1 MATDKE
7 KIEELTQKLSEFE
20 KGLEKSKKA
29 VDSFTFS
36 SFKDYRETLKAI
48 NEELG
53 KDVNLIKEVN
63 SSYST
68 LTNVAQKFQSQ
79 EEGIS
84 RLKDD
89 QIDKLKE
96 QARIS
101 LGDIKA
107 NAETLLIKKGIKQVD
122 KNGLELTDAQ
132 YKVKLQSLLASG
144 KIKEEEFALI
154 SAQREG
160 FSIENELLEKL
171 EEEGRIRKKS
181 NDLLGIAGGLTK
193 TLSETL
199 GPLANSLGLDDASKA
214 MTKVAD
220 EIARGEREGGKLAVA
235 FAGVSSMAGSLGE
248 SLKDPSVIFGAI
260 VKSTLEFSK
269 ANAEVR
275 NLTGQSAT
283 NMNTFNTS
291 MVSSIDAAKTI
302 GSLSKEIG
310 INVNAA
316 FSGETITAAAELT
329 NLLGVSGKAAA
340 NLALRAEAFGG
351 TLKGTSEA
359 VYATTKQFIQQ
370 NKVALNVGAVME
382 DVGNASG
389 ALALSLGNSTEALTE
404 AAAGAASLG
413 INLAE
418 AEGIADKL
426 LDFENSIANEL
437 EAELLTGKE
446 INLEGARQAALNNDI
461 AGLTKE
467 IGENQAIIGAFSSGN
482 RIQQDAI
489 AKSLGMSKD
498 QVANMIFLQQKQSGM
513 TEAQAAA
520 AAGINIEEAKRLG
533 VQESIQKSIEK
544 LTSALA
550 PVLEAIAGT
559 VAILTGN
566 KLGLIAT
573 FSVLALVY
581 LPKMAAGIGNFASSI
596 KSGLKDAKALAKSV
610 GGAVSKFASPGE
622 GKKGFVSRIKSAF
635 KSDKIGKTDSISKD
649 PIPEGTDKSAK
660 GLAGVNSKKIKSFFQ
675 DLAAGLRAMGKGTFK
690 GIAALALFAPTAVL
704 SIAAIPFLSFIGM
717 VPLKML
723 QSNLQ
728 GLGQGLKSLSKGMM
742 GAVTLLLLAPAL
754 ALMLIGIP
762 FLTFMAI
769 PGIGALISANFVL
782 LAAGLAAFG
791 NPATALFILIGIGL
805 LTLLGISMIPFAFA
819 LSLLTPLI
827 EAFGNIII
835 GVFQALP
842 PIISAVAEGFVLLM
856 NSITLQGILG
866 MFALGPALLITS
878 VGLMALAGGL
888 LFLTPMIPTLLL
900 FTLAF
905 SLLTPAAEAFGKVI
919 IGVFGAIPPI
929 IGAIAEGFVTMM
941 SAISM
946 ENVGALFLLGPAL
959 LSASVGMVGF
969 GAAMLFG
976 APAILGLLAIGGA
989 LALLAPNLETFG
1001 NVVVNVMGAI
1011 PAIIESIANGFA
1023 LLMSS
1028 ITPQGIL
1035 GMFAL
1040 GPALLITSV
1049 GLMALAGGLLFL
1061 TPMIPTLLLFSFT
1074 LSLLTPTIAQFGSTL
1089 IGVFSLLPPIITAV
1103 SEGLVTIFG
1112 GISDLITSVV
1122 KSLTSL
1128 ADPMIIAGL
1137 YMMAP
1142 ALMALGFSMIPLAW
1156 GLTAFALSAGILT
1169 VLTGGSPFDMFGKL
1183 AEYAPGIDLAAT
1195 SLSTLAQSAGGI
1207 ALLAPAL
1214 ALLGFS
1220 LIPLAWGLTSF
1231 ALSAGILT
1239 LLTGG
1244 GPFDMFGELAEY
1256 APGISLASIS
1266 LLTLA
1271 QSASGLA
1278 AVSPALAALGL
1289 AMIPLSQGLLFFALS
1304 AGLLSIITGGGP
1316 FDMFAKLAEYAPGI
1330 DLSAN
1335 ALLTMSIALGTLQTA
1350 LAGIDTEK
1358 LKDIM
1363 SPSIGGVVLGLG
1375 TAAIQGV
1382 TDSVQSIAGTF
1393 GAGGGGGENDAV
1405 VKELEAVKEVLNQ
1418 ILKKEGSVFIDSTK
1432 AGTAFAM
1439 GTSKLQ

>member
-29 VDSFTFS
+29 VDSFSFS

-48 NEELG
+48 NSELG

-68 LTNVAQKFQSQ
+68 LTTVAQKFQSQ

-122 KNGLELTDAQ
+122 KNGLKLTDAQ

-171 EEEGRIRKKS
+171 DEEGRIRKKS

-248 SLKDPSVIFGAI
+248 SLKDPAVVFGAI

-329 NLLGVSGKAAA
+329 NLLGVSEKAAA
-340 NLALRAEAFGG
+340 NLALRAESFGG

-418 AEGIADKL
+418 AEGIADSL
-426 LDFENSIANEL
+426 LNFENSIANEL

-489 AKSLGMSKD
+489 AKSLGMSKE
-498 QVANMIFLQQKQSGM
+498 QVSKMIFLQMKSGDM

-581 LPKMAAGIGNFASSI
+581 LPKMAAGIGKFSSNI
-596 KSGLKDAKALAKSV
+596 KSGLKDAKALAKSI
-610 GGAVSKFASPGE
+610 GGAVKKFASPGE
-622 GKKGFVSRIKSAF
+622 GKKGLASRIKSSF

-649 PIPEGTDKSAK
+649 PIPKGTDKSAK

-690 GIAALALFAPTAVL
+690 GIAALALFAPAAVL

-723 QSNLQ
+723 KSNLQ
-728 GLGQGLKSLSKGMM
+728 GLGQGLKSLSKGIM

-754 ALMLIGIP
+754 ALMLVGIP
-762 FLTFMAI
+762 FLTFMSI
-769 PGIGALISANFVL
+769 PGIGALISANFVA
-782 LAAGLAAFG
+782 LAGGLAAFG
-791 NPATALFILIGIGL
+791 NPATALFVLIGIGL
-805 LTLLGISMIPFAFA
+805 LAALGIAMIPFAFS

-842 PIISAVAEGFVLLM
+842 PIITAVAEGFVLLM

-866 MFALGPALLITS
+866 MFALGPALIITS

-888 LFLTPMIPTLLL
+888 LVLTPMIPTLLL
-900 FTLAF
+900 FAF
-905 SLLTPAAEAFGKVI
+905 S
-919 IGVFGAIPPI
+919 
-929 IGAIAEGFVTMM
+929 
-941 SAISM
+941 
-946 ENVGALFLLGPAL
+946 
-959 LSASVGMVGF
+959 
-969 GAAMLFG
+969 
-976 APAILGLLAIGGA
+976 
-989 LALLAPNLETFG
+989 
-1001 NVVVNVMGAI
+1001 
-1011 PAIIESIANGFA
+1011 
-1023 LLMSS
+1023 
-1028 ITPQGIL
+1028 
-1035 GMFAL
+1035 
-1040 GPALLITSV
+1040 
-1049 GLMALAGGLLFL
+1049 
-1061 TPMIPTLLLFSFT
+1061 
-1074 LSLLTPTIAQFGSTL
+1074 LSLLTPIISIFGSTL

-1112 GISDLITSVV
+1112 GISGLITSVV

-1128 ADPMIIAGL
+1128 ADPTIISGL

-1142 ALMALGFSMIPLAW
+1142 ALIALGFSMIPLAF

-1195 SLSTLAQSAGGI
+1195 SLSTLAQSTVGI

-1214 ALLGFS
+1214 ALLG
-1220 LIPLAWGLTSF
+1220 LAMIPLSWGLGAF
-1231 ALSAGILT
+1231 AISIGLLSAI
-1239 LLTGG
+1239 TGG

-1256 APGISLASIS
+1256 APGISLASTS

-1278 AVSPALAALGL
+1278 AVAPALAALGL

-1393 GAGGGGGENDAV
+1393 GAGGEGGENDAV

-1418 ILKKEGSVFIDSTK
+1418 ILKKEGSVIIDSTK

>member
-29 VDSFTFS
+29 VDSFSFS

-48 NEELG
+48 NSELG

-68 LTNVAQKFQSQ
+68 LTTVAQKFQSQ

-596 KSGLKDAKALAKSV
+596 KSGLKDAKDLAKSI
-610 GGAVSKFASPGE
+610 GGAVKKFASPGE
-622 GKKGFVSRIKSAF
+622 GKKGFASRIKSAF

-649 PIPEGTDKSAK
+649 PIPEGTDKSSK

-690 GIAALALFAPTAVL
+690 GIAALALFAPAAVL

-723 QSNLQ
+723 KSNLQ
-728 GLGQGLKSLSKGMM
+728 GLGQGLKSLSKGIM
-742 GAVTLLLLAPAL
+742 GAATLLLLAPAL
-754 ALMLIGIP
+754 ALMLVGIP
-762 FLTFMAI
+762 FLTFMSI
-769 PGIGALISANFVL
+769 PGIGALISANFTA
-782 LAAGLAAFG
+782 LAGGLAAFG

-805 LTLLGISMIPFAFA
+805 LTALGISMIPFAFA

-842 PIISAVAEGFVLLM
+842 PIITAVAEGFVLLM

-866 MFALGPALLITS
+866 MLTLGPALIITS
-878 VGLMALAGGL
+878 VGLLALAGGL

-900 FTLAF
+900 F
-905 SLLTPAAEAFGKVI
+905 
-919 IGVFGAIPPI
+919 
-929 IGAIAEGFVTMM
+929 
-941 SAISM
+941 
-946 ENVGALFLLGPAL
+946 AL
-959 LSASVGMVGF
+959 S
-969 GAAMLFG
+969 
-976 APAILGLLAIGGA
+976 
-989 LALLAPNLETFG
+989 
-1001 NVVVNVMGAI
+1001 
-1011 PAIIESIANGFA
+1011 
-1023 LLMSS
+1023 
-1028 ITPQGIL
+1028 
-1035 GMFAL
+1035 
-1040 GPALLITSV
+1040 
-1049 GLMALAGGLLFL
+1049 
-1061 TPMIPTLLLFSFT
+1061 
-1074 LSLLTPTIAQFGSTL
+1074 LSLLTPIITQFGS
-1089 IGVFSLLPPIITAV
+1089 I
-1103 SEGLVTIFG
+1103 
-1112 GISDLITSVV
+1112 
-1122 KSLTSL
+1122 LTSL
-1128 ADPMIIAGL
+1128 ANPSIADGINL
-1137 YMMAP
+1137 VAP
-1142 ALMALGFSMIPLAW
+1142 ALVA
-1156 GLTAFALSAGILT
+1156 
-1169 VLTGGSPFDMFGKL
+1169 
-1183 AEYAPGIDLAAT
+1183 
-1195 SLSTLAQSAGGI
+1195 
-1207 ALLAPAL
+1207 
-1214 ALLGFS
+1214 LGFS
-1220 LIPLAWGLTSF
+1220 LIPLAFGLTSF
-1231 ALSAGILT
+1231 ALSAGLLT

-1256 APGISLASIS
+1256 APGISLASTS

-1278 AVSPALAALGL
+1278 AVAPALAALGL

-1393 GAGGGGGENDAV
+1393 GAGGEGGENDAV

-1418 ILKKEGSVFIDSTK
+1418 ILKKEGSVIIDSTK

>member
-20 KGLEKSKKA
+20 KGLEKSKEA
-29 VDSFTFS
+29 VDSFSFS

-329 NLLGVSGKAAA
+329 NLLGVSEKAAA
-340 NLALRAEAFGG
+340 NLALRAESFGG

-418 AEGIADKL
+418 AEGIADSL
-426 LDFENSIANEL
+426 LNFENSIANEL

-489 AKSLGMSKD
+489 AKSLGMSKE
-498 QVANMIFLQQKQSGM
+498 QVSKMIFMQMKSGEM

-596 KSGLKDAKALAKSV
+596 KSGLKDAKALAKSI
-610 GGAVSKFASPGE
+610 GGAIKNFATPKPLTKG
-622 GKKGFVSRIKSAF
+622 GKPDMRF
-635 KSDKIGKTDSISKD
+635 KANKIAPKTPPISKD
-649 PIPEGTDKSAK
+649 PIPKGTDKSAK

-723 QSNLQ
+723 KSNLQ
-728 GLGQGLKSLSKGMM
+728 GLGQGLKSLSKGIM

-754 ALMLIGIP
+754 ALMLVGIP
-762 FLTFMAI
+762 FLTFMSI
-769 PGIGALISANFVL
+769 PGIGALISANFVA
-782 LAAGLAAFG
+782 LAGGLAAFG
-791 NPATALFILIGIGL
+791 NPATALFVLIGIGL
-805 LTLLGISMIPFAFA
+805 LAALGVAMIPFAFS

-842 PIISAVAEGFVLLM
+842 PIITAVAEGFVLLM

-866 MFALGPALLITS
+866 MFALGPALIITS

-888 LFLTPMIPTLLL
+888 LVLTPMIPTLLL
-900 FTLAF
+900 FAF
-905 SLLTPAAEAFGKVI
+905 S
-919 IGVFGAIPPI
+919 
-929 IGAIAEGFVTMM
+929 
-941 SAISM
+941 
-946 ENVGALFLLGPAL
+946 
-959 LSASVGMVGF
+959 
-969 GAAMLFG
+969 
-976 APAILGLLAIGGA
+976 
-989 LALLAPNLETFG
+989 
-1001 NVVVNVMGAI
+1001 
-1011 PAIIESIANGFA
+1011 
-1023 LLMSS
+1023 
-1028 ITPQGIL
+1028 
-1035 GMFAL
+1035 
-1040 GPALLITSV
+1040 
-1049 GLMALAGGLLFL
+1049 
-1061 TPMIPTLLLFSFT
+1061 
-1074 LSLLTPTIAQFGSTL
+1074 LSLLTPIISIFGSTL
-1089 IGVFSLLPPIITAV
+1089 IDVFSLLPPIITAV

-1112 GISDLITSVV
+1112 GISGLITSVV

-1128 ADPMIIAGL
+1128 ADPTIISGL

-1142 ALMALGFSMIPLAW
+1142 ALIALGFSMIPLAF

-1195 SLSTLAQSAGGI
+1195 SLSTLAQSTVGI

-1214 ALLGFS
+1214 ALLG
-1220 LIPLAWGLTSF
+1220 LAMIPLSWGLGAF
-1231 ALSAGILT
+1231 AISIGLLSAI
-1239 LLTGG
+1239 TGG

-1256 APGISLASIS
+1256 APGISLASTS

-1278 AVSPALAALGL
+1278 AVAPALAALGL

-1375 TAAIQGV
+1375 TAAIQGA

-1393 GAGGGGGENDAV
+1393 GAGGEGGENDAV

-1418 ILKKEGSVFIDSTK
+1418 ILKKEGSVIIDSTK

>member
-20 KGLEKSKKA
+20 KGLEKSKEA
-29 VDSFTFS
+29 VDSFSFS

-122 KNGLELTDAQ
+122 KNGLKLTDAQ

-248 SLKDPSVIFGAI
+248 SLKDPAVVFGAI

-329 NLLGVSGKAAA
+329 NLLGVSEKAAA
-340 NLALRAEAFGG
+340 NLALRAESFGG

-418 AEGIADKL
+418 AEGIADSL
-426 LDFENSIANEL
+426 LNFENSIANEL

-489 AKSLGMSKD
+489 AKSLGMSKE
-498 QVANMIFLQQKQSGM
+498 QVSKMIFMQMKSGEM

-581 LPKMAAGIGNFASSI
+581 LPKMAAGIGKFSSNI
-596 KSGLKDAKALAKSV
+596 KSGLKDAKALAKSI
-610 GGAVSKFASPGE
+610 GGAIKNFATPKPLTKG
-622 GKKGFVSRIKSAF
+622 GKPDMRF
-635 KSDKIGKTDSISKD
+635 KANKIAPKTPPISKD
-649 PIPEGTDKSAK
+649 PIPKGTDKSAK

-690 GIAALALFAPTAVL
+690 GIAALALFAPAAVL

-723 QSNLQ
+723 KSNLQ
-728 GLGQGLKSLSKGMM
+728 GLGQGLKSLSKGIM

-754 ALMLIGIP
+754 ALMLVGIP
-762 FLTFMAI
+762 FLTFMSI
-769 PGIGALISANFVL
+769 PGIGALISANFVA
-782 LAAGLAAFG
+782 LAGGLAAFG
-791 NPATALFILIGIGL
+791 NPATALFVLIGIGL
-805 LTLLGISMIPFAFA
+805 LAALGVAMIPFAFS

-842 PIISAVAEGFVLLM
+842 PIITAVAEGFVLLM

-866 MFALGPALLITS
+866 MFALGPALIITS

-888 LFLTPMIPTLLL
+888 LVLTPMIPTLLL
-900 FTLAF
+900 FAF
-905 SLLTPAAEAFGKVI
+905 S
-919 IGVFGAIPPI
+919 
-929 IGAIAEGFVTMM
+929 
-941 SAISM
+941 
-946 ENVGALFLLGPAL
+946 
-959 LSASVGMVGF
+959 
-969 GAAMLFG
+969 
-976 APAILGLLAIGGA
+976 
-989 LALLAPNLETFG
+989 
-1001 NVVVNVMGAI
+1001 
-1011 PAIIESIANGFA
+1011 
-1023 LLMSS
+1023 
-1028 ITPQGIL
+1028 
-1035 GMFAL
+1035 
-1040 GPALLITSV
+1040 
-1049 GLMALAGGLLFL
+1049 
-1061 TPMIPTLLLFSFT
+1061 
-1074 LSLLTPTIAQFGSTL
+1074 LSLLTPIISIFGSTL

-1112 GISDLITSVV
+1112 GISGLITSVV

-1128 ADPMIIAGL
+1128 ADPTIISGL

-1142 ALMALGFSMIPLAW
+1142 ALIALGFSMIPLAF

-1195 SLSTLAQSAGGI
+1195 SLSTLAQSTVGI

-1214 ALLGFS
+1214 ALLGFAM
-1220 LIPLAWGLTSF
+1220 IPLSWGLGAF
-1231 ALSAGILT
+1231 AISIGLLSAI
-1239 LLTGG
+1239 TGG

-1256 APGISLASIS
+1256 APGISLASTS

-1278 AVSPALAALGL
+1278 AVAPALAALGL

-1393 GAGGGGGENDAV
+1393 GAGGEGGENDAV

-1418 ILKKEGSVFIDSTK
+1418 ILKKEGSVIIDSTK

>member
-20 KGLEKSKKA
+20 KGLEKSKEA
-29 VDSFTFS
+29 VDSFSFS

-122 KNGLELTDAQ
+122 KNGLKLTDAQ

-248 SLKDPSVIFGAI
+248 SLKDPAVVFGAI

-283 NMNTFNTS
+283 NMNFLNTS

-329 NLLGVSGKAAA
+329 NLLGVSEKAAA
-340 NLALRAEAFGG
+340 NLALRAESFGG

-404 AAAGAASLG
+404 AASGAASLG

-418 AEGIADKL
+418 AEGIADSL
-426 LDFENSIANEL
+426 LNFENSIANEL

-489 AKSLGMSKD
+489 AKSLGMSKE
-498 QVANMIFLQQKQSGM
+498 QVSKMIFMQMKSGEM

-581 LPKMAAGIGNFASSI
+581 LPKMAAGIGKFSSNI
-596 KSGLKDAKALAKSV
+596 KSGLKDAKALAKSI
-610 GGAVSKFASPGE
+610 GGAIKNFATPKPLTKG
-622 GKKGFVSRIKSAF
+622 GKPDMRF
-635 KSDKIGKTDSISKD
+635 KANKIAPKTPPISKD
-649 PIPEGTDKSAK
+649 PIPKGTDKSAK

-690 GIAALALFAPTAVL
+690 GIAALALFAPAAVL

-723 QSNLQ
+723 KSNLQ
-728 GLGQGLKSLSKGMM
+728 GLGQGLKSLSKGIM

-754 ALMLIGIP
+754 ALMLVGIP
-762 FLTFMAI
+762 FLTFMSI
-769 PGIGALISANFVL
+769 PGIGALISANFVA
-782 LAAGLAAFG
+782 LAGGLAAFG

-805 LTLLGISMIPFAFA
+805 LTALGISMIPFAFA

-842 PIISAVAEGFVLLM
+842 PIITAVAEGFVLLM

-866 MFALGPALLITS
+866 MFALGPALIITS

-888 LFLTPMIPTLLL
+888 LVLTPMIPTLLL
-900 FTLAF
+900 FAF
-905 SLLTPAAEAFGKVI
+905 S
-919 IGVFGAIPPI
+919 
-929 IGAIAEGFVTMM
+929 
-941 SAISM
+941 
-946 ENVGALFLLGPAL
+946 
-959 LSASVGMVGF
+959 
-969 GAAMLFG
+969 
-976 APAILGLLAIGGA
+976 
-989 LALLAPNLETFG
+989 
-1001 NVVVNVMGAI
+1001 
-1011 PAIIESIANGFA
+1011 
-1023 LLMSS
+1023 
-1028 ITPQGIL
+1028 
-1035 GMFAL
+1035 
-1040 GPALLITSV
+1040 
-1049 GLMALAGGLLFL
+1049 
-1061 TPMIPTLLLFSFT
+1061 
-1074 LSLLTPTIAQFGSTL
+1074 LSLLTPIISIFGSTL

-1112 GISDLITSVV
+1112 GISGLITSVV

-1128 ADPMIIAGL
+1128 ADPTIISGL

-1142 ALMALGFSMIPLAW
+1142 ALIALGFSMIPLAF

-1195 SLSTLAQSAGGI
+1195 SLSTLAQSTVGI

-1214 ALLGFS
+1214 ALLGFAM
-1220 LIPLAWGLTSF
+1220 IPLSWGLGAF
-1231 ALSAGILT
+1231 AISIGLLSAI
-1239 LLTGG
+1239 TGG

-1256 APGISLASIS
+1256 APGISLASTS

-1278 AVSPALAALGL
+1278 AVAPALAALGL

-1393 GAGGGGGENDAV
+1393 GAGGEGGENDAV
-1405 VKELEAVKEVLNQ
+1405 VKELQAVKEVLNQ
-1418 ILKKEGSVFIDSTK
+1418 ILKKEGSVIIDSTK

>member
-20 KGLEKSKKA
+20 KGLEKSKEA
-29 VDSFTFS
+29 VDSFSFS

-122 KNGLELTDAQ
+122 KNGLKLTDAQ

-248 SLKDPSVIFGAI
+248 SLKDPAVVFGAI

-283 NMNTFNTS
+283 NMNFLNTS

-329 NLLGVSGKAAA
+329 NLLGVSEKAAA
-340 NLALRAEAFGG
+340 NLALRAESFGG

-404 AAAGAASLG
+404 AASGAASLG

-418 AEGIADKL
+418 AEGIADSL
-426 LDFENSIANEL
+426 LNFENSIANEL

-489 AKSLGMSKD
+489 AKSLGMSKE
-498 QVANMIFLQQKQSGM
+498 QVSKMIFLQMKSGNM

-581 LPKMAAGIGNFASSI
+581 LPKMAAGIGKFSSNI
-596 KSGLKDAKALAKSV
+596 KSGLKDAKALAKSI
-610 GGAVSKFASPGE
+610 GGAIKNFATPKPLTKG
-622 GKKGFVSRIKSAF
+622 GKPDMRF
-635 KSDKIGKTDSISKD
+635 KANKIAPKTPPISKD
-649 PIPEGTDKSAK
+649 PIPKGTDKSAK

-690 GIAALALFAPTAVL
+690 GIAALALFAPAAVL

-723 QSNLQ
+723 KSNLQ
-728 GLGQGLKSLSKGMM
+728 GLGQGLKSLSKGIM

-754 ALMLIGIP
+754 ALMLVGIP
-762 FLTFMAI
+762 FLTFMSI
-769 PGIGALISANFVL
+769 PGIGALISANFVA
-782 LAAGLAAFG
+782 LAGGLAAFG
-791 NPATALFILIGIGL
+791 NPATALFVLIGIGL
-805 LTLLGISMIPFAFA
+805 LAALGVAMIPFAFS

-842 PIISAVAEGFVLLM
+842 PIITAVAEGFVLLM

-866 MFALGPALLITS
+866 MFALGPALIITS

-888 LFLTPMIPTLLL
+888 LVLTPMIPTLLL
-900 FTLAF
+900 FAF
-905 SLLTPAAEAFGKVI
+905 S
-919 IGVFGAIPPI
+919 
-929 IGAIAEGFVTMM
+929 
-941 SAISM
+941 
-946 ENVGALFLLGPAL
+946 
-959 LSASVGMVGF
+959 
-969 GAAMLFG
+969 
-976 APAILGLLAIGGA
+976 
-989 LALLAPNLETFG
+989 
-1001 NVVVNVMGAI
+1001 
-1011 PAIIESIANGFA
+1011 
-1023 LLMSS
+1023 
-1028 ITPQGIL
+1028 
-1035 GMFAL
+1035 
-1040 GPALLITSV
+1040 
-1049 GLMALAGGLLFL
+1049 
-1061 TPMIPTLLLFSFT
+1061 
-1074 LSLLTPTIAQFGSTL
+1074 LSLLTPIISIFGSTL

-1112 GISDLITSVV
+1112 GISGLITSVV

-1128 ADPMIIAGL
+1128 ADPTIISGL

-1142 ALMALGFSMIPLAW
+1142 ALIALGFSMIPLAF

-1195 SLSTLAQSAGGI
+1195 SLSTLAQSTVGI

-1214 ALLGFS
+1214 ALLGFAM
-1220 LIPLAWGLTSF
+1220 IPLSWGLGAF
-1231 ALSAGILT
+1231 AISIGLLSAI
-1239 LLTGG
+1239 TGG

-1256 APGISLASIS
+1256 APGISLASTS

-1278 AVSPALAALGL
+1278 AVAPALAALGL

-1393 GAGGGGGENDAV
+1393 GAGGEGGENDAV
-1405 VKELEAVKEVLNQ
+1405 VKELQAVKEVLNQ
-1418 ILKKEGSVFIDSTK
+1418 ILKKEGSVIIDSTK

>member
-20 KGLEKSKKA
+20 KGLEKSKEA
-29 VDSFTFS
+29 VDSFSFS

-122 KNGLELTDAQ
+122 KNGLKLTDAQ

-248 SLKDPSVIFGAI
+248 SLKDPAVVFGAI

-283 NMNTFNTS
+283 NMNFLNTS

-329 NLLGVSGKAAA
+329 NLLGVSEKAAA
-340 NLALRAEAFGG
+340 NLALRAESFGG

-418 AEGIADKL
+418 AEGIADSL
-426 LDFENSIANEL
+426 LNFENSIANEL

-489 AKSLGMSKD
+489 AKSLGMSKE
-498 QVANMIFLQQKQSGM
+498 QVSKMIFMQMKSGEM

-581 LPKMAAGIGNFASSI
+581 LPKMAAGIGKFSSNI
-596 KSGLKDAKALAKSV
+596 KSGLKDAKALAKSI
-610 GGAVSKFASPGE
+610 GGAIKNFATPKPLTKG
-622 GKKGFVSRIKSAF
+622 GKPDMRF
-635 KSDKIGKTDSISKD
+635 KANKIAPKTPPISKD
-649 PIPEGTDKSAK
+649 PIPKGTDKSAK

-690 GIAALALFAPTAVL
+690 GIAALALFAPAAVL

-723 QSNLQ
+723 KSNLQ
-728 GLGQGLKSLSKGMM
+728 GLGQGLKSLSKGIM

-754 ALMLIGIP
+754 ALMLVGIP
-762 FLTFMAI
+762 FLTFMSI
-769 PGIGALISANFVL
+769 PGIGALISANFVA
-782 LAAGLAAFG
+782 LAGGLAAFG
-791 NPATALFILIGIGL
+791 NPATALFVLIGIGL
-805 LTLLGISMIPFAFA
+805 LAALGVAMIPFAFS

-842 PIISAVAEGFVLLM
+842 PIITAVAEGFVLLM

-866 MFALGPALLITS
+866 MFALGPALIITS

-888 LFLTPMIPTLLL
+888 LVLTPMIPTLLL
-900 FTLAF
+900 FAF
-905 SLLTPAAEAFGKVI
+905 S
-919 IGVFGAIPPI
+919 
-929 IGAIAEGFVTMM
+929 
-941 SAISM
+941 
-946 ENVGALFLLGPAL
+946 
-959 LSASVGMVGF
+959 
-969 GAAMLFG
+969 
-976 APAILGLLAIGGA
+976 
-989 LALLAPNLETFG
+989 
-1001 NVVVNVMGAI
+1001 
-1011 PAIIESIANGFA
+1011 
-1023 LLMSS
+1023 
-1028 ITPQGIL
+1028 
-1035 GMFAL
+1035 
-1040 GPALLITSV
+1040 
-1049 GLMALAGGLLFL
+1049 
-1061 TPMIPTLLLFSFT
+1061 
-1074 LSLLTPTIAQFGSTL
+1074 LSLLTPIISIFGSTL

-1112 GISDLITSVV
+1112 GISGLITSVV

-1128 ADPMIIAGL
+1128 ADPTIISGL

-1142 ALMALGFSMIPLAW
+1142 ALIALGFSMIPLAF

-1195 SLSTLAQSAGGI
+1195 SLSTLAQSTVGI

-1214 ALLGFS
+1214 ALLGFAM
-1220 LIPLAWGLTSF
+1220 IPLSWGLGAF
-1231 ALSAGILT
+1231 AISIGLLSAI
-1239 LLTGG
+1239 TGG

-1256 APGISLASIS
+1256 APGISLASTS

-1278 AVSPALAALGL
+1278 AVAPALAALGL

-1393 GAGGGGGENDAV
+1393 GAGGEGGENDAV

-1418 ILKKEGSVFIDSTK
+1418 ILKKEGSVIIDSTK

>member
-29 VDSFTFS
+29 VDSFSFS

-122 KNGLELTDAQ
+122 KNGLKLTDAQ

-248 SLKDPSVIFGAI
+248 SLKDPAVVFGAI

-329 NLLGVSGKAAA
+329 NLLGVSEKAAA
-340 NLALRAEAFGG
+340 NLALRAESFGG

-418 AEGIADKL
+418 AEGIADSL
-426 LDFENSIANEL
+426 LNFENSIANEL

-489 AKSLGMSKD
+489 AKSLGMSKE
-498 QVANMIFLQQKQSGM
+498 QVSKMIFLQMKSGDM

-581 LPKMAAGIGNFASSI
+581 LPKMAAGIGKFSSNI
-596 KSGLKDAKALAKSV
+596 KSGLKDAKALAKSI
-610 GGAVSKFASPGE
+610 GGAIKNFATPKPLTKG
-622 GKKGFVSRIKSAF
+622 GKPDMRF
-635 KSDKIGKTDSISKD
+635 KANKIAPKTPPISKD
-649 PIPEGTDKSAK
+649 PIPKGTDKSAK

-690 GIAALALFAPTAVL
+690 GIAALALFAPAAVL

-723 QSNLQ
+723 KSNLQ
-728 GLGQGLKSLSKGMM
+728 GLGQGLKSLSKGIM

-754 ALMLIGIP
+754 ALMLVGIP
-762 FLTFMAI
+762 FLTFMSI
-769 PGIGALISANFVL
+769 PGIGALISANFVA
-782 LAAGLAAFG
+782 LAGGLAAFG
-791 NPATALFILIGIGL
+791 NPATALFVLIGIGL
-805 LTLLGISMIPFAFA
+805 LAALGIAMIPFAFS

-842 PIISAVAEGFVLLM
+842 PIITAVAEGFVLLM

-866 MFALGPALLITS
+866 MFALGPALIITS

-888 LFLTPMIPTLLL
+888 LVLTPMIPTLLL
-900 FTLAF
+900 FAF
-905 SLLTPAAEAFGKVI
+905 S
-919 IGVFGAIPPI
+919 
-929 IGAIAEGFVTMM
+929 
-941 SAISM
+941 
-946 ENVGALFLLGPAL
+946 
-959 LSASVGMVGF
+959 
-969 GAAMLFG
+969 
-976 APAILGLLAIGGA
+976 
-989 LALLAPNLETFG
+989 
-1001 NVVVNVMGAI
+1001 
-1011 PAIIESIANGFA
+1011 
-1023 LLMSS
+1023 
-1028 ITPQGIL
+1028 
-1035 GMFAL
+1035 
-1040 GPALLITSV
+1040 
-1049 GLMALAGGLLFL
+1049 
-1061 TPMIPTLLLFSFT
+1061 
-1074 LSLLTPTIAQFGSTL
+1074 LSLLTPIISIFGSTL

-1112 GISDLITSVV
+1112 GISGLITSVV

-1128 ADPMIIAGL
+1128 ADPTIISGL

-1142 ALMALGFSMIPLAW
+1142 ALIALGFSMIPLAF

-1195 SLSTLAQSAGGI
+1195 SLSTLAQSTVGI

-1214 ALLGFS
+1214 ALLGFAM
-1220 LIPLAWGLTSF
+1220 IPLSWGLGAF
-1231 ALSAGILT
+1231 AISIGLLSAI
-1239 LLTGG
+1239 TGG

-1256 APGISLASIS
+1256 APGISLASTS

-1278 AVSPALAALGL
+1278 AVAPALAALGL

-1375 TAAIQGV
+1375 TAAIQGA

-1393 GAGGGGGENDAV
+1393 GAGGEGGENDAV

-1418 ILKKEGSVFIDSTK
+1418 ILKKEGSVIIDSTK

>member
-20 KGLEKSKKA
+20 KGLEKSKEA
-29 VDSFTFS
+29 VDSFSFS

-248 SLKDPSVIFGAI
+248 SLKDPAVIFGAI

-329 NLLGVSGKAAA
+329 NLLGVSEKAAA
-340 NLALRAEAFGG
+340 NLALRAESFGG

-418 AEGIADKL
+418 AEGIADSL
-426 LDFENSIANEL
+426 LNFENSIANEL

-489 AKSLGMSKD
+489 AKSLGMSKE
-498 QVANMIFLQQKQSGM
+498 QVSKMIFMQMKSGEM

-596 KSGLKDAKALAKSV
+596 KSGLKDAKDLAKSI
-610 GGAVSKFASPGE
+610 GGAIKNFATPKPLTKG
-622 GKKGFVSRIKSAF
+622 GKPDMRF
-635 KSDKIGKTDSISKD
+635 KANKIAPKTPPISKD
-649 PIPEGTDKSAK
+649 PIPKGTDKSAK

-690 GIAALALFAPTAVL
+690 GIAALALFAPAAVL

-723 QSNLQ
+723 KSNLQ
-728 GLGQGLKSLSKGMM
+728 GLGQGLKSLSKGIM

-754 ALMLIGIP
+754 ALMLVGIP
-762 FLTFMAI
+762 FLTFMSI
-769 PGIGALISANFVL
+769 PGIGALISANFVA
-782 LAAGLAAFG
+782 LAGGLAAFG
-791 NPATALFILIGIGL
+791 NPATALFVLIGIGL
-805 LTLLGISMIPFAFA
+805 LAALGVAMIPFAFS

-842 PIISAVAEGFVLLM
+842 PIITAVAEGFVLLM

-866 MFALGPALLITS
+866 MFALGPALIITS

-888 LFLTPMIPTLLL
+888 LVLTPMIPTLLL
-900 FTLAF
+900 FAF
-905 SLLTPAAEAFGKVI
+905 S
-919 IGVFGAIPPI
+919 
-929 IGAIAEGFVTMM
+929 
-941 SAISM
+941 
-946 ENVGALFLLGPAL
+946 
-959 LSASVGMVGF
+959 
-969 GAAMLFG
+969 
-976 APAILGLLAIGGA
+976 
-989 LALLAPNLETFG
+989 
-1001 NVVVNVMGAI
+1001 
-1011 PAIIESIANGFA
+1011 
-1023 LLMSS
+1023 
-1028 ITPQGIL
+1028 
-1035 GMFAL
+1035 
-1040 GPALLITSV
+1040 
-1049 GLMALAGGLLFL
+1049 
-1061 TPMIPTLLLFSFT
+1061 
-1074 LSLLTPTIAQFGSTL
+1074 LSLLTPIISIFGSTL
-1089 IGVFSLLPPIITAV
+1089 IDVFSLLPPIITAV

-1112 GISDLITSVV
+1112 GISGLITSVV

-1128 ADPMIIAGL
+1128 ADPTIISGL

-1142 ALMALGFSMIPLAW
+1142 ALIALGFSMIPLAF

-1195 SLSTLAQSAGGI
+1195 SLSTLAQSTVGI

-1214 ALLGFS
+1214 ALLG
-1220 LIPLAWGLTSF
+1220 LAMIPLSWGLGAF
-1231 ALSAGILT
+1231 AISIGLLSAI
-1239 LLTGG
+1239 TGG

-1256 APGISLASIS
+1256 APGISLASTS

-1278 AVSPALAALGL
+1278 AVAPALAALGL

-1375 TAAIQGV
+1375 TAAIQGA

-1393 GAGGGGGENDAV
+1393 GAGGEGGENDAV

-1418 ILKKEGSVFIDSTK
+1418 ILKKEGSVIIDSTK

>member
-29 VDSFTFS
+29 VDSFSFS

-48 NEELG
+48 NSELG

-122 KNGLELTDAQ
+122 KNGLKLTDAQ

-248 SLKDPSVIFGAI
+248 SLKDPAVVFGAI

-283 NMNTFNTS
+283 NMNFLNTS

-329 NLLGVSGKAAA
+329 NLLGVSEKAAA
-340 NLALRAEAFGG
+340 NLALRAESFGG

-418 AEGIADKL
+418 AEGIADSL
-426 LDFENSIANEL
+426 LNFENSIANEL

-489 AKSLGMSKD
+489 AKSLGMSKE
-498 QVANMIFLQQKQSGM
+498 QVSKMIFLQMKSGNM

-581 LPKMAAGIGNFASSI
+581 LPKMAAGIGKFSSNI
-596 KSGLKDAKALAKSV
+596 KSGLKDAKALAKSI

-622 GKKGFVSRIKSAF
+622 GKKGFASRIKSAF

-649 PIPEGTDKSAK
+649 PIPEGTDKSSK

-690 GIAALALFAPTAVL
+690 GIAALALFAPAAVL

-723 QSNLQ
+723 KSNLQ
-728 GLGQGLKSLSKGMM
+728 GLGQGLKSLSKGIM
-742 GAVTLLLLAPAL
+742 GAATLLLLAPAL
-754 ALMLIGIP
+754 ALMLVGIP
-762 FLTFMAI
+762 FLTFMSI
-769 PGIGALISANFVL
+769 PGIGALISANFTA
-782 LAAGLAAFG
+782 LAGGLAAFG

-805 LTLLGISMIPFAFA
+805 LTALGISMIPFAFA

-842 PIISAVAEGFVLLM
+842 PIITAVAEGFVLLM

-866 MFALGPALLITS
+866 MFALGPALIITS

-888 LFLTPMIPTLLL
+888 LVLTPMIPTLLL
-900 FTLAF
+900 FAF
-905 SLLTPAAEAFGKVI
+905 S
-919 IGVFGAIPPI
+919 
-929 IGAIAEGFVTMM
+929 
-941 SAISM
+941 
-946 ENVGALFLLGPAL
+946 
-959 LSASVGMVGF
+959 
-969 GAAMLFG
+969 
-976 APAILGLLAIGGA
+976 
-989 LALLAPNLETFG
+989 
-1001 NVVVNVMGAI
+1001 
-1011 PAIIESIANGFA
+1011 
-1023 LLMSS
+1023 
-1028 ITPQGIL
+1028 
-1035 GMFAL
+1035 
-1040 GPALLITSV
+1040 
-1049 GLMALAGGLLFL
+1049 
-1061 TPMIPTLLLFSFT
+1061 
-1074 LSLLTPTIAQFGSTL
+1074 LSLLTPIISIFGSTL

-1112 GISDLITSVV
+1112 GISGLITSVV

-1128 ADPMIIAGL
+1128 ADPTIISGL

-1142 ALMALGFSMIPLAW
+1142 ALIALGFSMIPLAF

-1195 SLSTLAQSAGGI
+1195 SLSTLAQSTVGI

-1214 ALLGFS
+1214 ALLGFAM
-1220 LIPLAWGLTSF
+1220 IPLSWGLGAF
-1231 ALSAGILT
+1231 AISIGLLSAI
-1239 LLTGG
+1239 TGG

-1256 APGISLASIS
+1256 APGISLASTS

-1278 AVSPALAALGL
+1278 AVAPALAALGL

-1393 GAGGGGGENDAV
+1393 GAGGEGGENDAV

-1418 ILKKEGSVFIDSTK
+1418 ILKKEGSVIIDSTK

>member
-20 KGLEKSKKA
+20 KGLEKSKEA
-29 VDSFTFS
+29 VDSFSFS

-122 KNGLELTDAQ
+122 KNGLKLTDAQ

-248 SLKDPSVIFGAI
+248 SLKDPAVVFGAI

-283 NMNTFNTS
+283 NMNFLNTS

-329 NLLGVSGKAAA
+329 NLLGVSEKAAA
-340 NLALRAEAFGG
+340 NLALRAESFGG

-418 AEGIADKL
+418 AEGIADSL
-426 LDFENSIANEL
+426 LNFENSIANEL

-489 AKSLGMSKD
+489 AKSLGMSKE
-498 QVANMIFLQQKQSGM
+498 QVSKMIFMQMKSGDM

-581 LPKMAAGIGNFASSI
+581 LPKMAAGIGKFSSNI
-596 KSGLKDAKALAKSV
+596 KSGLKDAKALAKSI
-610 GGAVSKFASPGE
+610 GGAVKKFASPGE
-622 GKKGFVSRIKSAF
+622 GKKGLASRIKSSF

-649 PIPEGTDKSAK
+649 PIPKGTDKSAK

-690 GIAALALFAPTAVL
+690 GIAALALFAPAAVL

-723 QSNLQ
+723 KSNLQ
-728 GLGQGLKSLSKGMM
+728 GLGQGLKSLSKGIM

-754 ALMLIGIP
+754 ALMLVGIP
-762 FLTFMAI
+762 FLTFMSI
-769 PGIGALISANFVL
+769 PGIGALISANFVA
-782 LAAGLAAFG
+782 LAGGLAAFG
-791 NPATALFILIGIGL
+791 NPATALFVLIGIGL
-805 LTLLGISMIPFAFA
+805 LAALGVAMIPFAFS

-842 PIISAVAEGFVLLM
+842 PIITAVAEGFVLLM

-866 MFALGPALLITS
+866 MFALGPALIITS

-888 LFLTPMIPTLLL
+888 LVLTPMIPTLLL
-900 FTLAF
+900 FAF
-905 SLLTPAAEAFGKVI
+905 S
-919 IGVFGAIPPI
+919 
-929 IGAIAEGFVTMM
+929 
-941 SAISM
+941 
-946 ENVGALFLLGPAL
+946 
-959 LSASVGMVGF
+959 
-969 GAAMLFG
+969 
-976 APAILGLLAIGGA
+976 
-989 LALLAPNLETFG
+989 
-1001 NVVVNVMGAI
+1001 
-1011 PAIIESIANGFA
+1011 
-1023 LLMSS
+1023 
-1028 ITPQGIL
+1028 
-1035 GMFAL
+1035 
-1040 GPALLITSV
+1040 
-1049 GLMALAGGLLFL
+1049 
-1061 TPMIPTLLLFSFT
+1061 
-1074 LSLLTPTIAQFGSTL
+1074 LSLLTPIISIFGSTL

-1112 GISDLITSVV
+1112 GISGLITSVV

-1128 ADPMIIAGL
+1128 ADPTIISGL

-1142 ALMALGFSMIPLAW
+1142 ALIALGFSMIPLAF

-1195 SLSTLAQSAGGI
+1195 SLSTLAQSTVGI

-1214 ALLGFS
+1214 ALLGFAM
-1220 LIPLAWGLTSF
+1220 IPLSWGLGAF
-1231 ALSAGILT
+1231 AISIGLLSAI
-1239 LLTGG
+1239 TGG

-1256 APGISLASIS
+1256 APGISLASTS

-1278 AVSPALAALGL
+1278 AVAPALAALGL

-1375 TAAIQGV
+1375 TAAIQGA

-1393 GAGGGGGENDAV
+1393 GAGGEGGENDAV
-1405 VKELEAVKEVLNQ
+1405 VKELQAVKEVLNQ
-1418 ILKKEGSVFIDSTK
+1418 ILKKEGSVIIDSTK

>member
-20 KGLEKSKKA
+20 KGLEKSKEA
-29 VDSFTFS
+29 VDSFSFS

-122 KNGLELTDAQ
+122 KNGLKLTDAQ

-283 NMNTFNTS
+283 NMDTFNTS

-329 NLLGVSGKAAA
+329 NLLGVSEKAAA
-340 NLALRAEAFGG
+340 NLALRAESFGG

-404 AAAGAASLG
+404 AASGAASLG

-418 AEGIADKL
+418 AEGIADSL
-426 LDFENSIANEL
+426 LNFENSIANEL

-489 AKSLGMSKD
+489 AKSLGMSKE
-498 QVANMIFLQQKQSGM
+498 QVSKMIFMQMKSGEM

-581 LPKMAAGIGNFASSI
+581 LPKMAAGIGKFSSNI
-596 KSGLKDAKALAKSV
+596 KSGLKDAKALAKSI
-610 GGAVSKFASPGE
+610 GGAVKKFASPGE
-622 GKKGFVSRIKSAF
+622 GKKGLASRIKSSF

-649 PIPEGTDKSAK
+649 PIPKGTDKSAK

-690 GIAALALFAPTAVL
+690 GIAALALFAPAAVL

-723 QSNLQ
+723 KSNLQ
-728 GLGQGLKSLSKGMM
+728 GLGQGLKSLSKGIM

-754 ALMLIGIP
+754 ALMLVGIP
-762 FLTFMAI
+762 FLTFMSI
-769 PGIGALISANFVL
+769 PGIGALISANFVA
-782 LAAGLAAFG
+782 LAGGLAAFG
-791 NPATALFILIGIGL
+791 NPATALFVLIGIGL
-805 LTLLGISMIPFAFA
+805 LAALGVAMIPFAFS

-842 PIISAVAEGFVLLM
+842 PIITAVAEGFVLLM

-866 MFALGPALLITS
+866 MFALGPALIITS

-888 LFLTPMIPTLLL
+888 LVLTPMIPTLLL
-900 FTLAF
+900 FAF
-905 SLLTPAAEAFGKVI
+905 S
-919 IGVFGAIPPI
+919 
-929 IGAIAEGFVTMM
+929 
-941 SAISM
+941 
-946 ENVGALFLLGPAL
+946 
-959 LSASVGMVGF
+959 
-969 GAAMLFG
+969 
-976 APAILGLLAIGGA
+976 
-989 LALLAPNLETFG
+989 
-1001 NVVVNVMGAI
+1001 
-1011 PAIIESIANGFA
+1011 
-1023 LLMSS
+1023 
-1028 ITPQGIL
+1028 
-1035 GMFAL
+1035 
-1040 GPALLITSV
+1040 
-1049 GLMALAGGLLFL
+1049 
-1061 TPMIPTLLLFSFT
+1061 
-1074 LSLLTPTIAQFGSTL
+1074 LSLLTPIISIFGSTL

-1112 GISDLITSVV
+1112 GISGLITSVI

-1128 ADPMIIAGL
+1128 ADPTIISGL

-1142 ALMALGFSMIPLAW
+1142 ALIALGFSMIPLAF

-1195 SLSTLAQSAGGI
+1195 SLSTLAQSTVGI

-1214 ALLGFS
+1214 ALLGFAM
-1220 LIPLAWGLTSF
+1220 IPLSWGLGAF
-1231 ALSAGILT
+1231 AISIGLLSAI
-1239 LLTGG
+1239 TGG

-1256 APGISLASIS
+1256 APGISLASTS

-1278 AVSPALAALGL
+1278 AVAPALAALGL

-1393 GAGGGGGENDAV
+1393 GASGEGGENDAV

-1418 ILKKEGSVFIDSTK
+1418 ILKKEGSVIIDSTK

>member
-20 KGLEKSKKA
+20 KGLEKSKEA
-29 VDSFTFS
+29 VDSFSFS

-122 KNGLELTDAQ
+122 KNGLKLTDAQ

-248 SLKDPSVIFGAI
+248 SLKDPAVVFGAI

-283 NMNTFNTS
+283 NMNFLNTS

-329 NLLGVSGKAAA
+329 NLLGVSEKAAA
-340 NLALRAEAFGG
+340 NLALRAESFGG

-404 AAAGAASLG
+404 AASGAASLG

-418 AEGIADKL
+418 AEGIADSL
-426 LDFENSIANEL
+426 LNFENSIANEL

-489 AKSLGMSKD
+489 AKSLGMSKE
-498 QVANMIFLQQKQSGM
+498 QVSKMIFLQMKSGNM

-581 LPKMAAGIGNFASSI
+581 LPKMAAGIGKFSSNI
-596 KSGLKDAKALAKSV
+596 KSGLKDAKALAKSI
-610 GGAVSKFASPGE
+610 GGAIKNFATPKPLTKG
-622 GKKGFVSRIKSAF
+622 GKPDMRF
-635 KSDKIGKTDSISKD
+635 KANKIAPKTPPISKD
-649 PIPEGTDKSAK
+649 PIPKGTDKSAK

-690 GIAALALFAPTAVL
+690 GIAALALFAPAAVL

-723 QSNLQ
+723 KSNLQ
-728 GLGQGLKSLSKGMM
+728 GLGQGLKSLSKGIM

-754 ALMLIGIP
+754 ALMLVGIP
-762 FLTFMAI
+762 FLTFMSI
-769 PGIGALISANFVL
+769 PGIGALISANFVA
-782 LAAGLAAFG
+782 LAGGLAAFG

-805 LTLLGISMIPFAFA
+805 LTALGISMIPFAFA

-842 PIISAVAEGFVLLM
+842 PIITAVAEGFVLLM

-866 MFALGPALLITS
+866 MFALGPALIITS

-888 LFLTPMIPTLLL
+888 LVLTPMIPTLLL
-900 FTLAF
+900 FAF
-905 SLLTPAAEAFGKVI
+905 S
-919 IGVFGAIPPI
+919 
-929 IGAIAEGFVTMM
+929 
-941 SAISM
+941 
-946 ENVGALFLLGPAL
+946 
-959 LSASVGMVGF
+959 
-969 GAAMLFG
+969 
-976 APAILGLLAIGGA
+976 
-989 LALLAPNLETFG
+989 
-1001 NVVVNVMGAI
+1001 
-1011 PAIIESIANGFA
+1011 
-1023 LLMSS
+1023 
-1028 ITPQGIL
+1028 
-1035 GMFAL
+1035 
-1040 GPALLITSV
+1040 
-1049 GLMALAGGLLFL
+1049 
-1061 TPMIPTLLLFSFT
+1061 
-1074 LSLLTPTIAQFGSTL
+1074 LSLLTPIISIFGSTL

-1112 GISDLITSVV
+1112 GISGLITSVV

-1128 ADPMIIAGL
+1128 ADPTIISGL

-1142 ALMALGFSMIPLAW
+1142 ALIALGFSMIPLAF

-1195 SLSTLAQSAGGI
+1195 SLSTLAQSTVGI

-1214 ALLGFS
+1214 ALLGFAM
-1220 LIPLAWGLTSF
+1220 IPLSWGLGAF
-1231 ALSAGILT
+1231 AISIGLLSAI
-1239 LLTGG
+1239 TGG

-1256 APGISLASIS
+1256 APGISLASTS

-1278 AVSPALAALGL
+1278 AVAPALAALGL

-1393 GAGGGGGENDAV
+1393 GAGGEGGENDAV
-1405 VKELEAVKEVLNQ
+1405 VKELQAVKEVLNQ
-1418 ILKKEGSVFIDSTK
+1418 ILKKEGSVIIDSTK

>member
-20 KGLEKSKKA
+20 KGLEKSKEA
-29 VDSFTFS
+29 VDSFSFS

-122 KNGLELTDAQ
+122 KNGLKLTDAQ

-248 SLKDPSVIFGAI
+248 SLKDPAVVFGAI

-283 NMNTFNTS
+283 NMNFLNTS

-329 NLLGVSGKAAA
+329 NLLGVSEKAAA
-340 NLALRAEAFGG
+340 NLALRAESFGG

-418 AEGIADKL
+418 AEGIADSL
-426 LDFENSIANEL
+426 LNFENSIANEL

-489 AKSLGMSKD
+489 AKSLGMSKE
-498 QVANMIFLQQKQSGM
+498 QVSKMIFLQMKSGNM

-581 LPKMAAGIGNFASSI
+581 LPKMAAGIGKFSSNI
-596 KSGLKDAKALAKSV
+596 KSGLKDAKALAKSI
-610 GGAVSKFASPGE
+610 GGAIKNFATPKPLTKG
-622 GKKGFVSRIKSAF
+622 GKPDMRF
-635 KSDKIGKTDSISKD
+635 KANKIAPKTPPISKD
-649 PIPEGTDKSAK
+649 PIPKGTDKSAK

-690 GIAALALFAPTAVL
+690 GIAALALFAPAAVL

-723 QSNLQ
+723 KSNLQ
-728 GLGQGLKSLSKGMM
+728 GLGQGLKSLSKGIM

-754 ALMLIGIP
+754 ALMLVGIP
-762 FLTFMAI
+762 FLTFMSI
-769 PGIGALISANFVL
+769 PGIGALISANFVA
-782 LAAGLAAFG
+782 LAGGLAAFG
-791 NPATALFILIGIGL
+791 NPATALFVLIGIGL
-805 LTLLGISMIPFAFA
+805 LAALGVAMIPFAFS

-842 PIISAVAEGFVLLM
+842 PIITAVAEGFVLLM

-866 MFALGPALLITS
+866 MFALGPALIITS

-888 LFLTPMIPTLLL
+888 LVLTPMIPTLLL
-900 FTLAF
+900 FAF
-905 SLLTPAAEAFGKVI
+905 S
-919 IGVFGAIPPI
+919 
-929 IGAIAEGFVTMM
+929 
-941 SAISM
+941 
-946 ENVGALFLLGPAL
+946 
-959 LSASVGMVGF
+959 
-969 GAAMLFG
+969 
-976 APAILGLLAIGGA
+976 
-989 LALLAPNLETFG
+989 
-1001 NVVVNVMGAI
+1001 
-1011 PAIIESIANGFA
+1011 
-1023 LLMSS
+1023 
-1028 ITPQGIL
+1028 
-1035 GMFAL
+1035 
-1040 GPALLITSV
+1040 
-1049 GLMALAGGLLFL
+1049 
-1061 TPMIPTLLLFSFT
+1061 
-1074 LSLLTPTIAQFGSTL
+1074 LSLLTPIISIFGSTL

-1112 GISDLITSVV
+1112 GISGLITSVV

-1128 ADPMIIAGL
+1128 ADPTIISGL

-1142 ALMALGFSMIPLAW
+1142 ALIALGFSMIPLAF

-1195 SLSTLAQSAGGI
+1195 SLSTLAQSTVGI

-1214 ALLGFS
+1214 ALLGFAM
-1220 LIPLAWGLTSF
+1220 IPLSWGLGAF
-1231 ALSAGILT
+1231 AISIGLLSAI
-1239 LLTGG
+1239 TGG

-1256 APGISLASIS
+1256 APGISLASTS

-1278 AVSPALAALGL
+1278 AVAPALAALGL

-1393 GAGGGGGENDAV
+1393 GAGGEGGENDAV
-1405 VKELEAVKEVLNQ
+1405 VKELQAVKEVLNQ
-1418 ILKKEGSVFIDSTK
+1418 ILKKEGSVIIDSTK

>member
-20 KGLEKSKKA
+20 KGLEKSKEA
-29 VDSFTFS
+29 VDSFSFS

-122 KNGLELTDAQ
+122 KNGLKLTDAQ

-248 SLKDPSVIFGAI
+248 SLKDPAVVFGAI

-283 NMNTFNTS
+283 NMNFLNTS

-329 NLLGVSGKAAA
+329 NLLGVSEKAAA
-340 NLALRAEAFGG
+340 NLALRAESFGG

-404 AAAGAASLG
+404 AASGAASLG

-418 AEGIADKL
+418 AEGIADSL
-426 LDFENSIANEL
+426 LNFENSIANEL

-489 AKSLGMSKD
+489 AKSLGMSKE
-498 QVANMIFLQQKQSGM
+498 QVSKMIFLQMKSGNM

-581 LPKMAAGIGNFASSI
+581 LPKMAAGIGKFSSNI
-596 KSGLKDAKALAKSV
+596 KSGLKDAKALAKSI
-610 GGAVSKFASPGE
+610 GGAIKNFATPKPLTKG
-622 GKKGFVSRIKSAF
+622 GKPDMRF
-635 KSDKIGKTDSISKD
+635 KANKIAPKTPPISKD
-649 PIPEGTDKSAK
+649 PIPKGTDKSAK

-690 GIAALALFAPTAVL
+690 GIAALALFAPAAVL

-723 QSNLQ
+723 KSNLQ
-728 GLGQGLKSLSKGMM
+728 GLGQGLKSLSKGIM

-754 ALMLIGIP
+754 ALMLVGIP
-762 FLTFMAI
+762 FLTFMSI
-769 PGIGALISANFVL
+769 PGIGALISANFVA
-782 LAAGLAAFG
+782 LAGGLFAFG
-791 NPATALFILIGIGL
+791 NPATALFVLIGIGL
-805 LTLLGISMIPFAFA
+805 LAALGVAMIPFAFS

-842 PIISAVAEGFVLLM
+842 PIITAVAEGFVLLM

-866 MFALGPALLITS
+866 MFALGPALIITS

-888 LFLTPMIPTLLL
+888 LVLTPMIPTLLL
-900 FTLAF
+900 FAF
-905 SLLTPAAEAFGKVI
+905 S
-919 IGVFGAIPPI
+919 
-929 IGAIAEGFVTMM
+929 
-941 SAISM
+941 
-946 ENVGALFLLGPAL
+946 
-959 LSASVGMVGF
+959 
-969 GAAMLFG
+969 
-976 APAILGLLAIGGA
+976 
-989 LALLAPNLETFG
+989 
-1001 NVVVNVMGAI
+1001 
-1011 PAIIESIANGFA
+1011 
-1023 LLMSS
+1023 
-1028 ITPQGIL
+1028 
-1035 GMFAL
+1035 
-1040 GPALLITSV
+1040 
-1049 GLMALAGGLLFL
+1049 
-1061 TPMIPTLLLFSFT
+1061 
-1074 LSLLTPTIAQFGSTL
+1074 LSLLTPIISIFGSTL

-1112 GISDLITSVV
+1112 GISGLITSVV

-1128 ADPMIIAGL
+1128 ADPTIISGL

-1142 ALMALGFSMIPLAW
+1142 ALIALGFSMIPLAF

-1195 SLSTLAQSAGGI
+1195 SLSTLAQSTVGI

-1214 ALLGFS
+1214 ALLGFAM
-1220 LIPLAWGLTSF
+1220 IPLSWGLGAF
-1231 ALSAGILT
+1231 AISIGLLSAI
-1239 LLTGG
+1239 TGG

-1256 APGISLASIS
+1256 APGISLASTS

-1278 AVSPALAALGL
+1278 AVAPALAALGL

-1393 GAGGGGGENDAV
+1393 GAGGEGGENDAV
-1405 VKELEAVKEVLNQ
+1405 VKELQAVKEVLNQ
-1418 ILKKEGSVFIDSTK
+1418 ILKKEGSVIIDSTK

>member
-7 KIEELTQKLSEFE
+7 KIEELTQKLNEFE
-20 KGLEKSKKA
+20 KGLENSKKA
-29 VDSFTFS
+29 VDSFSFS

-48 NEELG
+48 NKELG

-63 SSYST
+63 NSYST
-68 LTNVAQKFQSQ
+68 LTTVAQKFQSQ

-84 RLKDD
+84 RIKDD

-329 NLLGVSGKAAA
+329 NLLGVSEKAAA

-382 DVGNASG
+382 DVGKASG

-418 AEGIADKL
+418 AEGIADSL

-489 AKSLGMSKD
+489 AKSLGMSKE
-498 QVANMIFLQQKQSGM
+498 QVSKMIFLQMKSGEM

-533 VQESIQKSIEK
+533 VQASIQKSIEK

-550 PVLEAIAGT
+550 PILEAIAGT

-581 LPKMAAGIGNFASSI
+581 LPKMAGSISNFASNL
-596 KSGLKDAKALAKSV
+596 KSGLKDAKDLAKSV
-610 GGAVSKFASPGE
+610 GGAVKKFASPGE
-622 GKKGFVSRIKSAF
+622 GKKGLTSRIKSAF
-635 KSDKIGKTDSISKD
+635 KSDKIGKTD
-649 PIPEGTDKSAK
+649 PIPKGTDKSAK

-690 GIAALALFAPTAVL
+690 GIAALALFAPTAIL

-723 QSNLQ
+723 KSNLQ

-754 ALMLIGIP
+754 ALMLVGIP
-762 FLTFMAI
+762 FLTFMSI

-782 LAAGLAAFG
+782 LAGGLAAFG

-805 LTLLGISMIPFAFA
+805 LTALGVSMIPFAFS

-842 PIISAVAEGFVLLM
+842 PIITAVAEGFVLLM

-866 MFALGPALLITS
+866 MFALGPALMITS

-888 LFLTPMIPTLLL
+888 LVLTPMIPTLLL
-900 FTLAF
+900 FAF
-905 SLLTPAAEAFGKVI
+905 S
-919 IGVFGAIPPI
+919 
-929 IGAIAEGFVTMM
+929 
-941 SAISM
+941 
-946 ENVGALFLLGPAL
+946 
-959 LSASVGMVGF
+959 
-969 GAAMLFG
+969 
-976 APAILGLLAIGGA
+976 
-989 LALLAPNLETFG
+989 
-1001 NVVVNVMGAI
+1001 
-1011 PAIIESIANGFA
+1011 
-1023 LLMSS
+1023 
-1028 ITPQGIL
+1028 
-1035 GMFAL
+1035 
-1040 GPALLITSV
+1040 
-1049 GLMALAGGLLFL
+1049 
-1061 TPMIPTLLLFSFT
+1061 
-1074 LSLLTPTIAQFGSTL
+1074 LSLLTPIISQFGSIL

-1112 GISDLITSVV
+1112 GISGLITSVV

-1156 GLTAFALSAGILT
+1156 GLTAFALSAGLLT
-1169 VLTGGSPFDMFGKL
+1169 VLTGGS
-1183 AEYAPGIDLAAT
+1183 
-1195 SLSTLAQSAGGI
+1195 
-1207 ALLAPAL
+1207 
-1214 ALLGFS
+1214 
-1220 LIPLAWGLTSF
+1220 
-1231 ALSAGILT
+1231 
-1239 LLTGG
+1239 
-1244 GPFDMFGELAEY
+1244 PFDMFGELAEY
-1256 APGISLASIS
+1256 APGISLASTS

-1271 QSASGLA
+1271 QSTSGLA
-1278 AVSPALAALGL
+1278 AAAPALAALGL

-1393 GAGGGGGENDAV
+1393 GASGEGGENDAV

-1418 ILKKEGSVFIDSTK
+1418 ILKKEGSVIIDSTK

>member
-20 KGLEKSKKA
+20 KGLEKSKEA
-29 VDSFTFS
+29 VDSFSFS

-48 NEELG
+48 NKELG

-122 KNGLELTDAQ
+122 KNGLKLTDAQ

-248 SLKDPSVIFGAI
+248 SLKDPAVVFGAI

-283 NMNTFNTS
+283 NMNFLNTS

-329 NLLGVSGKAAA
+329 NLLGVSEKAAA
-340 NLALRAEAFGG
+340 NLALRAESFGG

-404 AAAGAASLG
+404 AASGAASLG

-418 AEGIADKL
+418 AEGIADSL
-426 LDFENSIANEL
+426 LNFENSIANEL

-489 AKSLGMSKD
+489 AKSLGMSKE
-498 QVANMIFLQQKQSGM
+498 QVSKMIFMQMKSGEM

-581 LPKMAAGIGNFASSI
+581 LPKMAAGIGKFSSNI
-596 KSGLKDAKALAKSV
+596 KSGLKDAKALAKSI
-610 GGAVSKFASPGE
+610 GGAIKNFATPKPLTKG
-622 GKKGFVSRIKSAF
+622 GKPDMRF
-635 KSDKIGKTDSISKD
+635 KANKIAPKTPPISKD
-649 PIPEGTDKSAK
+649 PIPKGTDKSAK

-690 GIAALALFAPTAVL
+690 GIAALALFAPAAVL

-723 QSNLQ
+723 KSNLQ
-728 GLGQGLKSLSKGMM
+728 GLGQGLKSLSKGIM
-742 GAVTLLLLAPAL
+742 GAATLLLLAPAL
-754 ALMLIGIP
+754 ALMLVGIP
-762 FLTFMAI
+762 FLTFMSI
-769 PGIGALISANFVL
+769 PGIGALISANFVA
-782 LAAGLAAFG
+782 LAGGLAAFG

-805 LTLLGISMIPFAFA
+805 LTALGISMIPFAFA

-842 PIISAVAEGFVLLM
+842 PIITAVAEGFVLLM

-866 MFALGPALLITS
+866 MFALGPALIITS

-900 FTLAF
+900 F
-905 SLLTPAAEAFGKVI
+905 
-919 IGVFGAIPPI
+919 
-929 IGAIAEGFVTMM
+929 
-941 SAISM
+941 
-946 ENVGALFLLGPAL
+946 AL
-959 LSASVGMVGF
+959 S
-969 GAAMLFG
+969 
-976 APAILGLLAIGGA
+976 
-989 LALLAPNLETFG
+989 
-1001 NVVVNVMGAI
+1001 
-1011 PAIIESIANGFA
+1011 
-1023 LLMSS
+1023 
-1028 ITPQGIL
+1028 
-1035 GMFAL
+1035 
-1040 GPALLITSV
+1040 
-1049 GLMALAGGLLFL
+1049 
-1061 TPMIPTLLLFSFT
+1061 
-1074 LSLLTPTIAQFGSTL
+1074 LSLLTPIITQFGS
-1089 IGVFSLLPPIITAV
+1089 I
-1103 SEGLVTIFG
+1103 
-1112 GISDLITSVV
+1112 
-1122 KSLTSL
+1122 LTSL
-1128 ADPMIIAGL
+1128 ANPSIADGINL
-1137 YMMAP
+1137 VAP
-1142 ALMALGFSMIPLAW
+1142 ALVA
-1156 GLTAFALSAGILT
+1156 
-1169 VLTGGSPFDMFGKL
+1169 
-1183 AEYAPGIDLAAT
+1183 
-1195 SLSTLAQSAGGI
+1195 
-1207 ALLAPAL
+1207 
-1214 ALLGFS
+1214 LGFS
-1220 LIPLAWGLTSF
+1220 LIPLAFGLTSF
-1231 ALSAGILT
+1231 ALSAGLLT

-1244 GPFDMFGELAEY
+1244 GPFDMFSELAEY

-1266 LLTLA
+1266 LSTLA

-1278 AVSPALAALGL
+1278 AVSPALTALGL

-1393 GAGGGGGENDAV
+1393 GAGGEGGENDAV

-1418 ILKKEGSVFIDSTK
+1418 ILKKEGSVIIDSTK

>member
-20 KGLEKSKKA
+20 KGLEKSKEA
-29 VDSFTFS
+29 VDSFSFS

-68 LTNVAQKFQSQ
+68 LTTVAQKFQSQ

-122 KNGLELTDAQ
+122 KNGLKLTDAQ

-248 SLKDPSVIFGAI
+248 SLKDPAVVFGAI

-283 NMNTFNTS
+283 NMNFLNTS

-329 NLLGVSGKAAA
+329 NLLGVSEKAAA
-340 NLALRAEAFGG
+340 NLALRAESFGG

-404 AAAGAASLG
+404 AASGAASLG

-418 AEGIADKL
+418 AEGIADSL
-426 LDFENSIANEL
+426 LNFENSIANEL

-489 AKSLGMSKD
+489 AKSLGMSKE
-498 QVANMIFLQQKQSGM
+498 QVSKMIFMQMKSGEM

-581 LPKMAAGIGNFASSI
+581 LPKMAAGIGKFSSNI
-596 KSGLKDAKALAKSV
+596 KSGLKDAKALAKSI
-610 GGAVSKFASPGE
+610 GGAIKNFATPKPLTKG
-622 GKKGFVSRIKSAF
+622 GKPDMRF
-635 KSDKIGKTDSISKD
+635 KANKIAPKTPPISKD
-649 PIPEGTDKSAK
+649 PIPKGTDKSAK

-690 GIAALALFAPTAVL
+690 GIAALALFAPAAVL

-723 QSNLQ
+723 KSNLQ
-728 GLGQGLKSLSKGMM
+728 GLGQGLKSLSKGIM

-754 ALMLIGIP
+754 ALMLVGIP
-762 FLTFMAI
+762 FLTFMSI
-769 PGIGALISANFVL
+769 PGIGALISANFVA
-782 LAAGLAAFG
+782 LAGGLAAFG
-791 NPATALFILIGIGL
+791 NPATALFVLIGIGL
-805 LTLLGISMIPFAFA
+805 LAALGVAMIPFAFS

-842 PIISAVAEGFVLLM
+842 PIITAVAEGFVLLM

-866 MFALGPALLITS
+866 MFALGPALIITS

-888 LFLTPMIPTLLL
+888 LVLTPMIPTLLL
-900 FTLAF
+900 FAF
-905 SLLTPAAEAFGKVI
+905 S
-919 IGVFGAIPPI
+919 
-929 IGAIAEGFVTMM
+929 
-941 SAISM
+941 
-946 ENVGALFLLGPAL
+946 
-959 LSASVGMVGF
+959 
-969 GAAMLFG
+969 
-976 APAILGLLAIGGA
+976 
-989 LALLAPNLETFG
+989 
-1001 NVVVNVMGAI
+1001 
-1011 PAIIESIANGFA
+1011 
-1023 LLMSS
+1023 
-1028 ITPQGIL
+1028 
-1035 GMFAL
+1035 
-1040 GPALLITSV
+1040 
-1049 GLMALAGGLLFL
+1049 
-1061 TPMIPTLLLFSFT
+1061 
-1074 LSLLTPTIAQFGSTL
+1074 LSLLTPIISIFGSTL

-1112 GISDLITSVV
+1112 GISGLITSVV

-1128 ADPMIIAGL
+1128 ADPTIISGL

-1142 ALMALGFSMIPLAW
+1142 ALIALGFSMIPLAF

-1195 SLSTLAQSAGGI
+1195 SLSTLAQSTVGI

-1214 ALLGFS
+1214 ALLGFAM
-1220 LIPLAWGLTSF
+1220 IPLSWGLGAF
-1231 ALSAGILT
+1231 AISIGLLSAI
-1239 LLTGG
+1239 TGG

-1256 APGISLASIS
+1256 APGISLASTS

-1278 AVSPALAALGL
+1278 AVAPALAALGL

-1393 GAGGGGGENDAV
+1393 GAGGEGGENDAV

-1418 ILKKEGSVFIDSTK
+1418 ILKKEGSVIIDSTK